1 MAKSY
6 EEILKELQEKT
17 KDFSYTPVEQRT
29 TKKMVGD
36 NSVTNTISLPTARN
50 NFLQSKQN
58 LQNQKNILTTNIQN
72 RGIQTNRYS
81 QDNLPTYNTIRSNAL
96 NDFNLKRDYSVIKNI
111 APNNNLDQFNTMMYQ
126 NYQKTDEFKNQFENV
141 QKARDDYG
149 YALYDYN
156 VAKIANEE
164 VTGFDKSIG
173 TLFRGLLNFTDVGPK
188 VRDGKGGYIELPS
201 YNDLK
206 QQQVQESYDDDFWGN
221 LGKVLNS
228 ATFEVGRI
236 GTSTIANT
244 VAPGAG
250 SVAYFGSM
258 LRDSVQSAK
267 NDGYSGKEA
276 LIYGALSTA
285 LEIGTEKLLGGTTKA
300 LTGGKASALNQ
311 GIASGLSRIMNNKGV
326 VNLLSHAGAEAT
338 EEFIQEFADKA
349 LRNAT
354 LGEDNEVFSKETLSD
369 AIYSAAV
376 GGVTGA
382 FGSIGDNSLNITT
395 RNDQLNSNQSS
406 INNMIQSNTENIP
419 VMNSEGNLVNPN
431 AYQYIKSDNV
441 KIDNLRKSASKYF
454 NNSQETQSFMNT
466 IEKVIA
472 DKNYNVVFD
481 NTLKSKNGNSVNAQI
496 TTNKN
501 GEVEIKINPNSNRAG
516 EFLLVHE
523 ITHAIETD
531 NMKKLVLDY
540 ASKNSEFNTAL
551 ESLKQTYGTND
562 VNSEV
567 LADISGQL
575 FGNQE
580 FINSLSME
588 QPNIFRRIY
597 NKIIELANKITGNS
611 HEALFMQDLKN
622 KWEEAY
628 RTQNNNLRGKNYSIV
643 GLVGLNNMQESNF
656 KKIGLSNYQQA
667 LEMQKQGIDNETIR
681 QQTKWFQDKNGNWK
695 FEVDDNSLTINN
707 NILQKNKTYKL
718 GDIISHNILFK
729 LYPELAN
736 YEVSFKNK
744 KNNGSYNNKNQTFEI
759 SNAFLDSANYK
770 NLKGTLIHEI
780 QHAIQHIEGFEA
792 GTTSKLSKKAYYESL
807 GEIEA
812 DNQKN
817 RYMKNYTKEDRM
829 RIAPES
835 SKENPVHSQ
844 YESYISNRNLIDKTK
859 DAIYPFI
866 KKGLS
871 NDKINQEILGKSA
884 KSNNTLVDGRR
895 LLENS
900 SSFSFDSNIQRYD
913 DLSKTNYIEYFRKDN
928 GDVRVNLID
937 SNNNLINQLDLW
949 SNTEAIK
956 QFGEKLGNQLYNYA
970 TDNNQK
976 INIGNDINNLGLETD
991 YFMSHRPTQTGLTAD
1006 NLINQNVETPMPK
1019 DIYNHP
1025 EYYFQMSEKS
1035 SQESMSV
1042 LRKVRGNPNA
1052 EVTIYRATPG
1062 NKINK
1067 GDWITLSKSYAEWH
1081 NQSQFGGKA
1090 NVLEMKVKAK
1100 DVQYAGDDINEFGYF
1115 PDGDI
1120 KNSISNKTWQ
1130 EYLEENYLSSGTR
1143 TNMQN
1148 IKIPTA
1154 QDIKRVEN
1162 NNIDLPNHD
1171 RVLNPLEISQLNPED
1186 ASTTPPLPNVRR
1198 NRVNDGNSSFAS
1210 NIQNKTNMLN
1220 EEQKGTILSDEEVRY
1235 YDKITNKESLEKA
1248 FEKLNN
1254 NGRHETESWFA
1265 KDSEN
1270 ATATDVAEGWILLKQ
1285 YADNNDSDGMVAVA
1299 KKLRDMGT
1307 KAGQTVQ
1314 AFNIMARMTP
1324 EGMVKYAQSELSEA
1338 YDRMVKGKTKKW
1350 IEQHQKDFNLTPQET
1365 GAIMDIMKKVSTM
1378 EDGYNKRVELAK
1390 IQKIM
1395 TDKLPPA
1402 KGAGIKSWM
1411 RISMLFNPKTQ
1422 VRNVM
1427 GNAVIAPVNSFGDL
1441 FASMADKLIGSK
1453 TGYRTTGVTNVQNYV
1468 KGFKEGLYQSYN
1480 DFKQGINTRNIEGN
1494 RFEIREGKSFNDNT
1508 AIGKSLNKVDSL
1520 LSFMLDA
1527 GDRAFYEATFVNSI
1541 NNQLVLNNTTNV
1553 TQDMIDIATQ
1563 EALSRTW
1570 QDNNNYTRFVLDI
1583 RKGLNRIHFPGKEGY
1598 GLGDVLIPFA
1608 KTPANLTKAIVDY
1621 SPAGLV
1627 NTLLKG
1633 NRLKNAME
1641 TGQFTPQMQHD
1652 FVQSLGKATAG
1663 TMLYVAGYALAKAG
1677 IVSGESDDDKDVRDF
1692 MKNTLGVNSYSIKIG
1707 DKSFSYDWAQ
1717 PIAAPLSMMA
1727 NLVQKQKENEN
1738 LAETVTSVLDTG
1750 LNVIFEQSFLTS
1762 ISDVLSEPGEIGTK
1776 IGDQLLDL
1784 PARAVPTLMKQI
1796 ADLTDGTQR
1805 QTFEHGKPIQSM
1817 INSVK
1822 AKIPG
1827 LSQTLAPSVDTMGRE
1842 IQKYGGKNNIFNVFL
1857 NPANVSTE
1865 NISESAGEIYRLYKE
1880 TGNTNIMPRVAPY
1893 YINKDGEKIT
1903 LNSSQ
1908 RAQYQKASGNIIE
1921 KEIEKLLNNSQ
1932 YNKMSD
1938 EKKSEVISDIV
1949 NYSYNVAQK
1958 EVLGTE
1964 LSDTYQKVYAYSKI
1978 GDVSD
1983 YYAFRNSIDDTDN
1996 DTKKESITNYL
2007 LNSTLSDKE
2016 LAALYGSYYSS
2027 EETLEDMMTLNIPIK
2042 EYIKL
2047 DSQEFTTDYD
2057 SNGKAITNSKKNKI
2071 INYVNSLNLSI
2082 PQKAI
2087 LIKSQYSSYD
2097 SYDKQIVNY
2106 VNSQNLSKF
2115 DKATLLK
2122 SIGFDD
2128 YNSYIVEEVN
2138 SRNISAKEKEE
2149 ILDDLGFRIVN
2160 GRVYW

>member
-1 MAKSY
+1 MSFVDDLIKKKRNQENSFVESVINGTYQFPDVKENSTSESLTQTRKNYEIAK
-6 EEILKELQEKT
+6 
-17 KDFSYTPVEQRT
+17 
-29 TKKMVGD
+29 
-36 NSVTNTISLPTARN
+36 N
-50 NFLQSKQN
+50 NFQTQSSKLSQN
-58 LQNQKNILTTNIQN
+58 VQNQ
-72 RGIQTNRYS
+72 GIIVSEYS
-81 QDNLPTYNTIRSNAL
+81 QNKLPTYNTIKDNSFYGWTL
-96 NDFNLKRDYSVIKNI
+96 KHDFNSLNPLKTYSDSNSNYSLTRMPTDYE
-111 APNNNLDQFNTMMYQ
+111 NLKKYKTYQ
-126 NYQKTDEFKNQFENV
+126 QTAEFKNQNENV
-141 QKARDDYG
+141 LQAKDELG
-149 YALYDYN
+149 YAKYN
-156 VAKIANEE
+156 YNLAQIKEE
-164 VTGFDKSIG
+164 DPTFFDKSFG
-173 TLFRGLLNFTDVGPK
+173 TLLRGLVSFADVGPK

-206 QQQVQESYDDDFWGN
+206 QQQVQDSFGDDFWGQ

-228 ATFEVGRI
+228 ATFEIGRI
-236 GTSTIANT
+236 GSTAAMNAI
-244 VAPGAG
+244 APGAG
-250 SVAYFGSM
+250 SFTYFGSM
-258 LRDSVQSAK
+258 LRDSVQSAE
-267 NDGYSGKEA
+267 NEGYSGKEA
-276 LIYGALSTA
+276 LIYGTLSTA
-285 LEIGTEKLLGGTTKA
+285 LEIGTGALLGGTTKR
-300 LTGGKASALNQ
+300 LLGFGPSALNQ
-311 GIASGLSRIMNNKGV
+311 GIANGLSRIMNNKGV
-326 VNLLSHAGAEAT
+326 INLLSHSGAEAT
-338 EEFIQEFADKA
+338 EEFIQEFADNA
-349 LRNAT
+349 LRNIT
-354 LGEDNEVFSKETLSD
+354 LGENNDLLSPETIGN

-382 FGSIGDNSLNITT
+382 FGSIGNNSLNINT
-395 RNDQLNSNQSS
+395 RNDKNANQSN
-406 INNMIQSNTENIP
+406 INNMLQSKGLNIP
-419 VMNSEGNLVNPN
+419 VTNNEGNLVNPN
-431 AYQYIKSDNV
+431 AYQYIKSDNA

-454 NNSQETQSFMNT
+454 NNSQETQRFMNT
-466 IEKVIA
+466 IENIIS
-472 DKNYNVVFD
+472 DKDYNVTFD

-501 GEVEIKINPNSNRAG
+501 GEVEIKINPNSNRTG

-531 NMKKLVLDY
+531 SMKKLVLDY
-540 ASKNSEFNTAL
+540 ASKNSEFNQAL

-580 FINSLSME
+580 FINNLSME

-597 NKIIELANKITGNS
+597 NKIVELANKITGNS
-611 HEALFMQDLKN
+611 HEALFIQDLKN
-622 KWEEAY
+622 KWENAY
-628 RTQNNNLRGKNYSIV
+628 RNTTNEQAVSNLNGNAIFSIQTDTSGNRYVNVDTDQDIFAGKSLTEQNKIAKKYILDHFRDDGLTYNSEDINVNNKTATKYTNPKEKIARNNKNVKNRISTELDNLLAVSKKISESTDKKNHAFAKDGWEYYETTFNIDGNYFTGILNIGKNGTQKTLYDITNIKKTTQNGKLDNSSVISNKSSFSDNNITDSQENVKSSSTKYS
-643 GLVGLNNMQESNF
+643 MQE
-656 KKIGLSNYQQA
+656 KKNDTSQESEIPLNQRVSGDKL
-667 LEMQKQGIDNETIR
+667 LDTLDFIDEI
-681 QQTKWFQDKNGNWK
+681 KSVGA
-695 FEVDDNSLTINN
+695 EVDDNGYVTVYHQTTDENA
-707 NILQKNKTYKL
+707 QKIMRTGEMISREL
-718 GDIISHNILFK
+718 DIFFSTS
-729 LYPELAN
+729 P
-736 YEVSFKNK
+736 
-744 KNNGSYNNKNQTFEI
+744 
-759 SNAFLDSANYK
+759 NAQQSD
-770 NLKGTLIHEI
+770 GR
-780 QHAIQHIEGFEA
+780 
-792 GTTSKLSKKAYYESL
+792 GTTKLE
-807 GEIEA
+807 
-812 DNQKN
+812 
-817 RYMKNYTKEDRM
+817 
-829 RIAPES
+829 
-835 SKENPVHSQ
+835 
-844 YESYISNRNLIDKTK
+844 
-859 DAIYPFI
+859 F
-866 KKGLS
+866 
-871 NDKINQEILGKSA
+871 KIPA
-884 KSNNTLVDGRR
+884 
-895 LLENS
+895 
-900 SSFSFDSNIQRYD
+900 
-913 DLSKTNYIEYFRKDN
+913 
-928 GDVRVNLID
+928 
-937 SNNNLINQLDLW
+937 
-949 SNTEAIK
+949 
-956 QFGEKLGNQLYNYA
+956 EKLILDDIFDDNADVKISLNGKKKLDVSDYLVARSQFSQ
-970 TDNNQK
+970 NNQ
-976 INIGNDINNLGLETD
+976 
-991 YFMSHRPTQTGLTAD
+991 
-1006 NLINQNVETPMPK
+1006 
-1019 DIYNHP
+1019 
-1025 EYYFQMSEKS
+1025 
-1035 SQESMSV
+1035 
-1042 LRKVRGNPNA
+1042 
-1052 EVTIYRATPG
+1052 
-1062 NKINK
+1062 
-1067 GDWITLSKSYAEWH
+1067 
-1081 NQSQFGGKA
+1081 
-1090 NVLEMKVKAK
+1090 
-1100 DVQYAGDDINEFGYF
+1100 
-1115 PDGDI
+1115 
-1120 KNSISNKTWQ
+1120 TWQ
-1130 EYLEENYLSSGTR
+1130 EHLEQNYQSTGTR
-1143 TNMQN
+1143 TNIQN
-1148 IKIPTA
+1148 IRIPTV
-1154 QDIKRVEN
+1154 QDIQRIEN
-1162 NNIDLPNHD
+1162 DNIKLPNPNK
-1171 RVLNPLEISQLNPED
+1171 VQNPLEISNLTLQD
-1186 ASTTPPLPNVRR
+1186 ASTTPSLPNITR
-1198 NRVNDGNSSFAS
+1198 NKTGDGNSHYAE
-1210 NIQNKTNMLN
+1210 NIQNKVNMLN
-1220 EEQKGTILSDEEVRY
+1220 DEQKEILLNDDEVLH
-1235 YDKITNKESLEKA
+1235 YDEITNKDSMNKA
-1248 FEKLNN
+1248 FKRLAENRQNETLN
-1254 NGRHETESWFA
+1254 WFS
-1265 KDSEN
+1265 KDSES
-1270 ATATDVAEGWILLKQ
+1270 ATDVDVAEGWILLKQ
-1285 YADNNDSDGMVAVA
+1285 YADKNDADGMVAVA
-1299 KKLRDMGT
+1299 KKMRDMGT
-1307 KAGQTVQ
+1307 KAGQAVQ

-1324 EGMVKYAQSELSEA
+1324 EGMVKYTQSELLEA
-1338 YDRMVKGKTKKW
+1338 YDKMVKGKTKKW
-1350 IEQHQKDFNLTPQET
+1350 IDQHQKDFDLTPQET

-1422 VRNVM
+1422 VRNVA
-1427 GNAVIAPVNSFGDL
+1427 GNAVIAPVNVFSDL
-1441 FASMADKLIGSK
+1441 FASMADKVIGSK
-1453 TGYRTTGVTNVQNYV
+1453 TGYRTTGVTNIQNYV

-1494 RFEIREGKSFNDNT
+1494 RFEISEGKSFNDNT

-1570 QDNNNYTRFVLDI
+1570 QDNNNYTRFVLGV
-1583 RKGLNRIHFPGKEGY
+1583 RKELNRIHVPGKEGY

-1633 NRLKNAME
+1633 YRLRNAIE
-1641 TGQFTPQMQHD
+1641 TGQFTPRMQHD

-1663 TMLYVAGYALAKAG
+1663 TMLYAAGYALAKAG
-1677 IVSGESDDDKDVRDF
+1677 IISGESDDDKDVRDF
-1692 MKNTLGVNSYSIKIG
+1692 MRNTLGVNSYSIKIG

-1796 ADLTDGTQR
+1796 VDLTDGTQR
-1805 QTFEHGKPIQSM
+1805 QIFEHGKPIQSM

-1842 IQKYGGKNNIFNVFL
+1842 IQRYGGKNNIFNVFL

-1880 TGNTNIMPRVAPY
+1880 TGNTNIMPRVVSY
-1893 YINKDGEKIT
+1893 YINKDNKKVS
-1903 LNSSQ
+1903 LSSAE
-1908 RAQYQKASGNIIE
+1908 RAKYQKTSGNIIE
-1921 KEIEKLLNNSQ
+1921 TEVENLLNNSQ
-1932 YNKMSD
+1932 YNKLSD
-1938 EKKSEVISDIV
+1938 EKKAEVISDIV
-1949 NYSYNVAQK
+1949 NYSYNIAQK

-1964 LSDTYQKVYAYSKI
+1964 LSDTYQKVYEYSKI

-1983 YYAFRNSIDDTDN
+1983 YYAFRNNIDDTDN

-2027 EETLEDMMTLNIPIK
+2027 EETLEDMMTLKIPIK

-2097 SYDKQIVNY
+2097 SYNKQIVSY

-2138 SRNISAKEKEE
+2138 SRNISMKEKEE

>member
-1 MAKSY
+1 MAKTK
-6 EEILKELQEKT
+6 EELLRLLDESFKT
-17 KDFSYTPVEQRT
+17 KKFPVST
-29 TKKMVGD
+29 
-36 NSVTNTISLPTARN
+36 STISSVNTTSSYSPLKSYSLLET
-50 NFLQSKQN
+50 KQN
-58 LQNQKNILTTNIQN
+58 YKNAQQNYQMQVDKLSQNVQNQGIIVNKN
-72 RGIQTNRYS
+72 S
-81 QDNLPTYNTIRSNAL
+81 PSKLPTYNTANDNRLNDWNLNRDYNAL
-96 NDFNLKRDYSVIKNI
+96 NQTNSNQTTGNYTQIKLPSNYENLKKYS
-111 APNNNLDQFNTMMYQ
+111 AYQ
-126 NYQKTDEFKNQFENV
+126 QTDEFKNQEENV
-141 QKARDDYG
+141 LKSKDELG
-149 YALYDYN
+149 YAKYN
-156 VAKIANEE
+156 YNLAKIEE
-164 VTGFDKSIG
+164 EDPTFFDKSFG
-173 TLFRGLLNFTDVGPK
+173 TLLRGLVSFADVGPK
-188 VRDGKGGYIELPS
+188 VRDGKGEYIELPS

-206 QQQVQESYDDDFWGN
+206 QQQVQDSFGDDFWGQ

-228 ATFEVGRI
+228 ATFEIGRI
-236 GTSTIANT
+236 GSTAAMNAI
-244 VAPGAG
+244 APGAG
-250 SVAYFGSM
+250 SFTYFGSM
-258 LRDSVQSAK
+258 LRDSVQSAE
-267 NDGYSGKEA
+267 NEGYSGKEA
-276 LIYGALSTA
+276 LIYGTLSTA
-285 LEIGTEKLLGGTTKA
+285 LEIGTGALLGGTTKR
-300 LTGGKASALNQ
+300 LLGFGPSALNQ
-311 GIASGLSRIMNNKGV
+311 GIANGLSRIMNNKTLI
-326 VNLLSHAGAEAT
+326 NTLSHAGAEAT
-338 EEFIQEFADKA
+338 EEFVQTFADQA
-349 LRNAT
+349 LRNIT
-354 LGEDNEVFSKETLSD
+354 LGEDKNLLDKDLISD

-376 GGVTGA
+376 GGLTGA

-395 RNDQLNSNQSS
+395 KKERTNNNQSN
-406 INNMIQSNTENIP
+406 INTMLQSNTENIP
-419 VMNSEGNLVNPN
+419 IMNSEGNLINPN
-431 AYQYIKSDNV
+431 KYQYVKSKNQN
-441 KIDNLRKSASKYF
+441 IDSLRKSASQYF
-454 NNSQETQSFMNT
+454 NNSQETQNFVST
-466 IEKVIA
+466 IENIIS
-472 DKNYNVVFD
+472 DKNYNVTFN

-531 NMKKLVLDY
+531 SMKKLVLDY

-580 FINSLSME
+580 FINNLSME

-597 NKIIELANKITGNS
+597 NKIVELANKITGNS
-611 HEALFMQDLKN
+611 HEALFIRDLRN
-622 KWEEAY
+622 KWENAY
-628 RTQNNNLRGKNYSIV
+628 RIQNNNNLNVTKYHVSENFSNEIDQVLNGTYKSNNQVKARDYTPQILVENGVSDLPMLITAKHIKSTIYSFDEAQKLGLPTDNVNYHALGKERLLNVIDSLDDPLEIYKTSKDNYLVITEILDDNGRNIVVPIKIDGKGTYNDVYIDENQIKSAYGRNNLERYIKNNNFEKIYTKKGTTLNEGVQYPNIGNSID
-643 GLVGLNNMQESNF
+643 NNITNSQENVKLLSTKYSMQE
-656 KKIGLSNYQQA
+656 KKNDTSQESEIPLNQRVSGDKL
-667 LEMQKQGIDNETIR
+667 LDTLDFIDEI
-681 QQTKWFQDKNGNWK
+681 KSVGA
-695 FEVDDNSLTINN
+695 EVDDNGYVTVYHQTTDENA
-707 NILQKNKTYKL
+707 QKIMQTGEMISREL
-718 GDIISHNILFK
+718 DIFFSTS
-729 LYPELAN
+729 P
-736 YEVSFKNK
+736 
-744 KNNGSYNNKNQTFEI
+744 
-759 SNAFLDSANYK
+759 NAQQSD
-770 NLKGTLIHEI
+770 GR
-780 QHAIQHIEGFEA
+780 
-792 GTTSKLSKKAYYESL
+792 GTTKLE
-807 GEIEA
+807 
-812 DNQKN
+812 
-817 RYMKNYTKEDRM
+817 
-829 RIAPES
+829 
-835 SKENPVHSQ
+835 
-844 YESYISNRNLIDKTK
+844 
-859 DAIYPFI
+859 F
-866 KKGLS
+866 
-871 NDKINQEILGKSA
+871 KIPA
-884 KSNNTLVDGRR
+884 
-895 LLENS
+895 
-900 SSFSFDSNIQRYD
+900 
-913 DLSKTNYIEYFRKDN
+913 
-928 GDVRVNLID
+928 
-937 SNNNLINQLDLW
+937 
-949 SNTEAIK
+949 
-956 QFGEKLGNQLYNYA
+956 EKLILDDIFD
-970 TDNNQK
+970 DNADVK
-976 INIGNDINNLGLETD
+976 ISLNGKKKLDVSD
-991 YFMSHRPTQTGLTAD
+991 YLVAR
-1006 NLINQNVETPMPK
+1006 
-1019 DIYNHP
+1019 
-1025 EYYFQMSEKS
+1025 
-1035 SQESMSV
+1035 
-1042 LRKVRGNPNA
+1042 
-1052 EVTIYRATPG
+1052 
-1062 NKINK
+1062 
-1067 GDWITLSKSYAEWH
+1067 
-1081 NQSQFGGKA
+1081 SQFSQ
-1090 NVLEMKVKAK
+1090 N
-1100 DVQYAGDDINEFGYF
+1100 N
-1115 PDGDI
+1115 P
-1120 KNSISNKTWQ
+1120 TWQ
-1130 EYLEENYLSSGTR
+1130 DFLEENYPARGTR

-1350 IEQHQKDFNLTPQET
+1350 IEQHQKDFDLTPQET

-1378 EDGYNKRVELAK
+1378 EDGYDKRVELAK

-1427 GNAVIAPVNSFGDL
+1427 GNAVIAPVNAFGDL
-1441 FASMADKLIGSK
+1441 FASMADKVIGSK
-1453 TGYRTTGVTNVQNYV
+1453 TGYRTTGVTNIQNYV

-1494 RFEIREGKSFNDNT
+1494 RFEISEGKSFNDNT

-1553 TQDMIDIATQ
+1553 TQEMIDIATQ

-1570 QDNNNYTRFVLDI
+1570 QDNNNYTRFVLSV
-1583 RKGLNRIHFPGKEGY
+1583 RKMMNNIHVGGY

-1621 SPAGLV
+1621 SPVGV
-1627 NTLLKG
+1627 VTTLIKG
-1633 NRLKNAME
+1633 KNLKNAIE

-1652 FVQSLGKATAG
+1652 FVQSLGKATVG

-1707 DKSFSYDWAQ
+1707 NKSFTYDWAQ
-1717 PIAAPLSMMA
+1717 PIAAPLSIMA
-1727 NLVQKQKENEN
+1727 NIVQKDKEDASTLEK
-1738 LAETVTSVLDTG
+1738 VISSLDTAG
-1750 LNVIFEQSFLTS
+1750 NILLEQSFMES
-1762 ISDVLSEPGEIGTK
+1762 INTALSNNDGLATGIEEAI
-1776 IGDQLLDL
+1776 LDL

-1796 ADLTDGTQR
+1796 VDLTDSTQR
-1805 QTFEHGKPIQSM
+1805 QSFEYDKPLESM

-1842 IQKYGGKNNIFNVFL
+1842 IQRYGGKNNIFNVFL

-1903 LNSSQ
+1903 LNSSE
-1908 RAQYQKASGNIIE
+1908 RSKYQKTSGNIIE
-1921 KEIEKLLNNSQ
+1921 TEVENLLNNSQ
-1932 YNKMSD
+1932 YNKLSD

-1949 NYSYNVAQK
+1949 NYSYNIAQK

-1964 LSDTYQKVYAYSKI
+1964 LSDTYQKVYEYGKI

-1983 YYAFRNSIDDTDN
+1983 YYAFRNSVDDTDKN
-1996 DTKKESITNYL
+1996 TKKESITNYL
-2007 LNSTLSDKE
+2007 LNSALSDKE
-2016 LAALYGSYYSS
+2016 LTVLYGSYYSS
-2027 EETLEDMMTLNIPIK
+2027 EETLEDMMTLKIPIK

-2097 SYDKQIVNY
+2097 SYNKQIVSY
-2106 VNSQNLSKF
+2106 VNSQSLSKF

-2122 SIGFDD
+2122 SIGFDN
-2128 YNSYIVEEVN
+2128 YNSYIVQEVN

>member
-72 RGIQTNRYS
+72 KGIQTNRYS

-96 NDFNLKRDYSVIKNI
+96 NDFNLKRDYSAIKNI

-276 LIYGALSTA
+276 LIYGTLSTA
-285 LEIGTEKLLGGTTKA
+285 LEIGAEKLLGGTTKA

-311 GIASGLSRIMNNKGV
+311 GIANGLSRIMNNKGV

-349 LRNAT
+349 LRNVT

-395 RNDQLNSNQSS
+395 RNDQLNSNQST
-406 INNMIQSNTENIP
+406 INNMLQSNTENIP

-454 NNSQETQSFMNT
+454 NNSQETQNFVNT
-466 IEKVIA
+466 IENIIS
-472 DKNYNVVFD
+472 DKDYNVTFD

-531 NMKKLVLDY
+531 SMKKLVLDY

-580 FINSLSME
+580 FIDNLSVE

-611 HEALFMQDLKN
+611 HEALFIRDLRN
-622 KWEEAY
+622 KWENAY
-628 RTQNNNLRGKNYSIV
+628 RNTTTEQAVNNLNTNTVFSIQTDANGNRYVNVDTDQDIFAGKNLAEQNKIAKKYILDHFR
-643 GLVGLNNMQESNF
+643 GNELTYNNEN
-656 KKIGLSNYQQA
+656 
-667 LEMQKQGIDNETIR
+667 
-681 QQTKWFQDKNGNWK
+681 
-695 FEVDDNSLTINN
+695 INVN
-707 NILQKNKTYKL
+707 NKTATKYTNPQEK
-718 GDIISHNILFK
+718 ITR
-729 LYPELAN
+729 
-736 YEVSFKNK
+736 
-744 KNNGSYNNKNQTFEI
+744 NNKNVKNRISTELDNLLSVSEKISESTDKKSHAFAKDGWEYYKTTFNIDGNYFTGILNIGKNGTQKTLYDITNIKKTTQNGKLDNSSVI
-759 SNAFLDSANYK
+759 SNKSSFS
-770 NLKGTLIHEI
+770 
-780 QHAIQHIEGFEA
+780 
-792 GTTSKLSKKAYYESL
+792 
-807 GEIEA
+807 
-812 DNQKN
+812 DNN
-817 RYMKNYTKEDRM
+817 ITN
-829 RIAPES
+829 
-835 SKENPVHSQ
+835 SKENVKLPSTRYSMQ
-844 YESYISNRNLIDKTK
+844 ENQ
-859 DAIYPFI
+859 
-866 KKGLS
+866 
-871 NDKINQEILGKSA
+871 ND
-884 KSNNTLVDGRR
+884 T
-895 LLENS
+895 
-900 SSFSFDSNIQRYD
+900 NIQRYD

-1052 EVTIYRATPG
+1052 EITIYGATPG
-1062 NKINK
+1062 SKINR
-1067 GDWITLSKSYAEWH
+1067 GDWITLSKSYAKWH
-1081 NQSQFGGKA
+1081 NQSQFDGKA
-1090 NVLEMKVKAK
+1090 NVLEMRVKAK

-1154 QDIKRVEN
+1154 QDIQRVEN

-1350 IEQHQKDFNLTPQET
+1350 IEQHQKDFDLTPQET

-1378 EDGYNKRVELAK
+1378 EDGYDKRVELAK

-1427 GNAVIAPVNSFGDL
+1427 GNAVIAPVNAFGDL
-1441 FASMADKLIGSK
+1441 FASMADKVIGSK
-1453 TGYRTTGVTNVQNYV
+1453 TGYRTTGVTNIQNYV

-1494 RFEIREGKSFNDNT
+1494 RFEISEGKSFNDNT

-1553 TQDMIDIATQ
+1553 TQEMIDIATQ

-1570 QDNNNYTRFVLDI
+1570 QDNNNYTRFVLSV
-1583 RKGLNRIHFPGKEGY
+1583 RKMMNNIHVGGY

-1621 SPAGLV
+1621 SPVGV
-1627 NTLLKG
+1627 VTTLIKG
-1633 NRLKNAME
+1633 KNLKNAIE

-1652 FVQSLGKATAG
+1652 FVQSLGKATVG

-1677 IVSGESDDDKDVRDF
+1677 VVSGESDDDKDVRDF

-1707 DKSFSYDWAQ
+1707 DKSFTYDWAQ
-1717 PIAAPLSMMA
+1717 PIAAPLSIMA
-1727 NLVQKQKENEN
+1727 NIVQKDKEDASTLEK
-1738 LAETVTSVLDTG
+1738 VISSLDTAG
-1750 LNVIFEQSFLTS
+1750 NILLEQSFMES
-1762 ISDVLSEPGEIGTK
+1762 INTALSNNDGLATGIEEAI
-1776 IGDQLLDL
+1776 LDL

-1796 ADLTDGTQR
+1796 VDLTDSTQR
-1805 QTFEHGKPIQSM
+1805 QSFEYDKPIQSM

-1842 IQKYGGKNNIFNVFL
+1842 IQRYGGKNNIFNVFL

-1903 LNSSQ
+1903 LNSSE
-1908 RAQYQKASGNIIE
+1908 RSEYQKTSGNIIE
-1921 KEIEKLLNNSQ
+1921 TEVENLLNNSQ
-1932 YNKMSD
+1932 YNKLSD

>member
-6 EEILKELQEKT
+6 EEILEELREKT
-17 KDFSYTPVEQRT
+17 KNATYIPVSQRNLVQTINRNNFNATLPSYPINT
-29 TKKMVGD
+29 
-36 NSVTNTISLPTARN
+36 TISLPTA
-50 NFLQSKQN
+50 QSN
-58 LQNQKNILTTNIQN
+58 YENALQNFQTQSDRLSQN
-72 RGIQTNRYS
+72 VQNQGIIVNKYS
-81 QDNLPTYNTIRSNAL
+81 QNQLPTYNTVNDNRL
-96 NDFNLKRDYSVIKNI
+96 NDWNLNQNYNSLNPVNSNQTNGNYTQIKLPTNNENLKKYS
-111 APNNNLDQFNTMMYQ
+111 AYQ
-126 NYQKTDEFKNQFENV
+126 QTDEFKNQEENV
-141 QKARDDYG
+141 LKSKDELG
-149 YALYDYN
+149 YAKYKYN
-156 VAKIANEE
+156 LAKIEE
-164 VTGFDKSIG
+164 EDPTFFDKSFG
-173 TLFRGLLNFTDVGPK
+173 TLLRGLVSFTDVGPK

-206 QQQVQESYDDDFWGN
+206 QQQVQDSFGDDFWGQ

-228 ATFEVGRI
+228 ATFEIGRI
-236 GTSTIANT
+236 GSTAAMNAI
-244 VAPGAG
+244 APGAG
-250 SVAYFGSM
+250 SFTYFGSM
-258 LRDSVQSAK
+258 LRDSVQSAE
-267 NDGYSGKEA
+267 NEGYSGKEA
-276 LIYGALSTA
+276 LIYGTLSTA

-311 GIASGLSRIMNNKGV
+311 GIANGLSRIMNNKGV
-326 VNLLSHAGAEAT
+326 INLLSHAGAEAT

-349 LRNAT
+349 LRNAVLDENNVVLST
-354 LGEDNEVFSKETLSD
+354 ETLSD

-376 GGVTGA
+376 GGLTGA

-395 RNDQLNSNQSS
+395 RNDLMNTETQKKNSATVSDANILRLTSETDSGTSSLYNDNSINSANNQIAPLPSNNSN
-406 INNMIQSNTENIP
+406 IANNIQ
-419 VMNSEGNLVNPN
+419 
-431 AYQYIKSDNV
+431 KV
-441 KIDNLRKSASKYF
+441 K
-454 NNSQETQSFMNT
+454 
-466 IEKVIA
+466 
-472 DKNYNVVFD
+472 
-481 NTLKSKNGNSVNAQI
+481 
-496 TTNKN
+496 
-501 GEVEIKINPNSNRAG
+501 
-516 EFLLVHE
+516 
-523 ITHAIETD
+523 
-531 NMKKLVLDY
+531 
-540 ASKNSEFNTAL
+540 
-551 ESLKQTYGTND
+551 
-562 VNSEV
+562 
-567 LADISGQL
+567 
-575 FGNQE
+575 
-580 FINSLSME
+580 
-588 QPNIFRRIY
+588 
-597 NKIIELANKITGNS
+597 
-611 HEALFMQDLKN
+611 
-622 KWEEAY
+622 
-628 RTQNNNLRGKNYSIV
+628 
-643 GLVGLNNMQESNF
+643 
-656 KKIGLSNYQQA
+656 
-667 LEMQKQGIDNETIR
+667 
-681 QQTKWFQDKNGNWK
+681 
-695 FEVDDNSLTINN
+695 NN
-707 NILQKNKTYKL
+707 NIFSNQVDEVINGTFNKNNHMTVLEHTPQVLQELGVKDYPITLTANKLDRIMNDSGNQNGEYHGLGIETVKKIPQALQNPLDIVKSHNNSYVLTTDLSDNQNRQVIASIKIDGKGYVNDIKIDTNVMTSAYGRNNYDSWMKNHQEN
-718 GDIISHNILFK
+718 GDIVYDIDRGFITQKRDNVQGLQLPNEVIS
-729 LYPELAN
+729 
-736 YEVSFKNK
+736 
-744 KNNGSYNNKNQTFEI
+744 
-759 SNAFLDSANYK
+759 
-770 NLKGTLIHEI
+770 
-780 QHAIQHIEGFEA
+780 
-792 GTTSKLSKKAYYESL
+792 
-807 GEIEA
+807 
-812 DNQKN
+812 
-817 RYMKNYTKEDRM
+817 
-829 RIAPES
+829 
-835 SKENPVHSQ
+835 
-844 YESYISNRNLIDKTK
+844 
-859 DAIYPFI
+859 
-866 KKGLS
+866 
-871 NDKINQEILGKSA
+871 
-884 KSNNTLVDGRR
+884 
-895 LLENS
+895 
-900 SSFSFDSNIQRYD
+900 
-913 DLSKTNYIEYFRKDN
+913 
-928 GDVRVNLID
+928 
-937 SNNNLINQLDLW
+937 SNNNITQSDL
-949 SNTEAIK
+949 
-956 QFGEKLGNQLYNYA
+956 
-970 TDNNQK
+970 
-976 INIGNDINNLGLETD
+976 
-991 YFMSHRPTQTGLTAD
+991 
-1006 NLINQNVETPMPK
+1006 NVK
-1019 DIYNHP
+1019 
-1025 EYYFQMSEKS
+1025 
-1035 SQESMSV
+1035 
-1042 LRKVRGNPNA
+1042 
-1052 EVTIYRATPG
+1052 
-1062 NKINK
+1062 
-1067 GDWITLSKSYAEWH
+1067 
-1081 NQSQFGGKA
+1081 
-1090 NVLEMKVKAK
+1090 
-1100 DVQYAGDDINEFGYF
+1100 
-1115 PDGDI
+1115 
-1120 KNSISNKTWQ
+1120 
-1130 EYLEENYLSSGTR
+1130 LSSSNNS
-1143 TNMQN
+1143 NMQN
-1148 IKIPTA
+1148 TANSTQKIPTA
-1154 QDIKRVEN
+1154 QAIQRVEN
-1162 NNIDLPNHD
+1162 SNIDLPNPS
-1171 RVLNPLEISQLNPED
+1171 RVQNPLEISQLTPED

-1220 EEQKGTILSDEEVRY
+1220 EEQKSTILSDEEVRY
-1235 YDKITNKESLEKA
+1235 YDKVANKESLEKA
-1248 FEKLNN
+1248 FERLNN
-1254 NGRHETESWFA
+1254 GGRHETESWFA

-1324 EGMVKYAQSELSEA
+1324 EGMVKYVQSELLEA
-1338 YDRMVKGKTKKW
+1338 YDKMVRGKTKKW
-1350 IEQHQKDFNLTPQET
+1350 IEKHQKDFDLTPQET

-1402 KGAGIKSWM
+1402 NGAGIKSWM

-1441 FASMADKLIGSK
+1441 FASMADKVIGSK
-1453 TGYRTTGVTNVQNYV
+1453 TGYRTTGVTNIQNYV

-1494 RFEIREGKSFNDNT
+1494 RFEIGEGKSFNDNT

-1598 GLGDVLIPFA
+1598 GMGDVLIPFA

-1627 NTLLKG
+1627 STLLKG

-1641 TGQFTPQMQHD
+1641 TGQFTPQMQHE

-1784 PARAVPTLMKQI
+1784 PARAVPTFMKQI
-1796 ADLTDGTQR
+1796 VDLTDGTQR
-1805 QTFEHGKPIQSM
+1805 QTFEYGKPIQSM

-1842 IQKYGGKNNIFNVFL
+1842 IQRYGGKNNIFNVFL

-1893 YINKDGEKIT
+1893 YINKNGEKIS
-1903 LNSSQ
+1903 LNSSE
-1908 RAQYQKASGNIIE
+1908 RSKYQKVSGNIIE
-1921 KEIEKLLNNSQ
+1921 KEIGNLLNSNE
-1932 YNKMSD
+1932 YKKMSD
-1938 EKKSEVISDIV
+1938 EKKSEVISNIV

-1964 LSDTYQKVYAYSKI
+1964 LSDTYQKVYEYSKI

-1983 YYAFRNSIDDTDN
+1983 YYAFRNSIDDTN
-1996 DTKKESITNYL
+1996 KNTKKESITNYL

-2016 LAALYGSYYSS
+2016 LSKLYSSYYSS
-2027 EETLEDMMTLNIPIK
+2027 EETLEDIMTLKIPIK

-2097 SYDKQIVNY
+2097 SYNKQIVNY

-2122 SIGFDD
+2122 SIGFDN
-2128 YNSYIVEEVN
+2128 YNSYIVQEVN